1 LDVPLTRVVT
11 DTAIVNLKSWCG
23 VVLLLVAAAG
33 FVAAGVNVGVWSL
46 AWWLIVVPL
55 SFVGFIGGR
64 LFNQGMKEHTTDRHQ
79 T

>member
-1 LDVPLTRVVT
+1 MT
-11 DTAIVNLKSWCG
+11 DTAFVNLKSWAG
-23 VVLLLVAAAG
+23 VALLLVAAAG

-46 AWWLIVVPL
+46 TWWLIVAPL

-64 LFNQGMKEHTTDRHQ
+64 LFNQGVKEHTTDRRQ

>member
-1 LDVPLTRVVT
+1 M
-11 DTAIVNLKSWCG
+11 NLKSWSG
-23 VVLLLVAAAG
+23 VVLRAAAAG